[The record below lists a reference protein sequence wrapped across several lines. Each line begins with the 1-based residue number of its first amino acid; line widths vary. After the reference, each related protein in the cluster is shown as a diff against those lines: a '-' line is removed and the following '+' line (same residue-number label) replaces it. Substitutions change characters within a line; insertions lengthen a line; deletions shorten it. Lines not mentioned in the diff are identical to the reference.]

1 MARQTWAAL
10 AALYPD
16 NTAGAISPADLR
28 AGLIDTMRPHVTSS
42 APDASDDE
50 TLGFDVG
57 HAWIDTST
65 SPSSVYECVDAS
77 TGAAVWVKV
86 YPQDAGGSLAL
97 DDLTDVDTSGAE
109 EGDVLALQSDV
120 WVPEALATVA
130 RTGSYDDLSD
140 LPTLGSAAAQD
151 VSAFATAAQGA
162 TADAALPK
170 LATVNS
176 YAGNRTLDSDDS
188 GAYVRITAAGTVTLP
203 DGLSTGF
210 QAVVVNATDAATVA
224 LSAATTLTLPAGFES
239 EVQNRRAV
247 TVIHVGSNVWEA
259 HGALVE
265 S

>member
-28 AGLIDTMRPHVTSS
+28 AGLIDSMRPHVTSS

-50 TLGFDVG
+50 TLGFDIG

-65 SPSSVYECVDAS
+65 TPASVYECVDATTAS
-77 TGAAVWVKV
+77 AVWVKR
-86 YPQDAGGSLAL
+86 YPQDAGGSGEVEVFTDLDDTPSDYTGEGGKYLAVTGEEDGLEFVDAPSGATPDWGDIGGTISDQTDLQNAL
-97 DDLTDVDTSGAE
+97 DAK
-109 EGDVLALQSDV
+109 
-120 WVPEALATVA
+120 
-130 RTGSYDDLSD
+130 
-140 LPTLGSAAAQD
+140 LGRHAI
-151 VSAFATAAQGA
+151 
-162 TADAALPK
+162 
-170 LATVNS
+170 VNGYS
-176 YAGNRTLDSDDS
+176 GNRTLDNDDS

-210 QAVVVNATDAATVA
+210 QCVIVNATDSATVF
-224 LSAATTLTLPAGFES
+224 LSAETALTLPSGFDA
-239 EVQNRRAV
+239 EVQNRKAV

-265 S
+265 SS